1 MRPIVN
7 RSVCIG
13 AANCVAIAPQVF
25 ELDNQGLSRVIGAGL
40 ADDAV
45 LRAAA
50 EECPVQAITLVDDAG
65 KQVYP

>member
-25 ELDNQGLSRVIGAGL
+25 ELDNQGLARVIGAGL
-40 ADDAV
+40 ADGAV